1 MPRIDVDK
9 YFMDITKIVAQR
21 SPCLSRQVG
30 CVLVDSNNHIL
41 ATGYNGPPRH
51 QEHCKTCIRKFTN
64 NLHLCRAIHAEQNA
78 LLQCKDVMQ
87 IDKAYIT
94 YSPCNTCMK
103 MLLNTSCKE
112 IIYLE
117 DYRENDFI
125 FNQYNLDSIIIRKYQ
140 G

>member
-1 MPRIDVDK
+1 MRLTTDE
-9 YFMDITKIVAQR
+9 YFIELTKIVAKR

-30 CVLVDSNNHIL
+30 CILIDENNHIL
-41 ATGYNGPPRH
+41 ATGYNGPPRK
-51 QEHCKTCIRKFTN
+51 QEHCKECIRKQAN

-78 LLQCKDVMQ
+78 LLQCKDVMK
-87 IDKAYIT
+87 ISKAYIT

-103 MLLNTSCKE
+103 LFLNTSCKE

-125 FNQYNLDSIIIRKYQ
+125 FNQYNLSSIIVGKYEK
-140 G
+140 